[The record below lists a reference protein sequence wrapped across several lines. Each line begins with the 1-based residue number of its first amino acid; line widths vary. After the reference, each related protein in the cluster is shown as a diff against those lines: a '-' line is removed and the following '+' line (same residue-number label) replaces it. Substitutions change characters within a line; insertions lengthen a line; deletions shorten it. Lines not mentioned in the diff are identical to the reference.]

1 MFLRRGGDK
10 THNTFDFLDIVVSNF
25 NERDE
30 TLRILFIRLLSV
42 GNTDA
47 LPPRNKNNSIRLH
60 NSPAFDM
67 IILRKYYYWVGII
80 NE

>member
-30 TLRILFIRLLSV
+30 RLRILFIRLFEC
-42 GNTDA
+42 G
-47 LPPRNKNNSIRLH
+47 
-60 NSPAFDM
+60 
-67 IILRKYYYWVGII
+67 KYGRVAAKK
-80 NE
+80 